1 MKFKWLIGGL
11 AASLTLNLA
20 LIGFLIGTAFGPP
33 SWGRRGF
40 DPTDGLARLVLFLG
54 EERRRKLLDGRT
66 RREIGASLQEMR
78 RAQRALGK
86 ALTAEPFDREAV
98 AAALAQFR
106 EQLAANQALSHAAFA
121 DMAAQLTPEERRRFV
136 RQRFA
141 RRDGRRDG
149 RREDGRSQGR

>member
-1 MKFKWLIGGL
+1 MKFKWLVGGL

-20 LIGFLIGTAFGPP
+20 LIGFLIGTAFDPP
-33 SWGRRGF
+33 SWGRRGL
-40 DPTDGLARLVLFLG
+40 DATDGLARLVLFLG
-54 EERRRKLLDGRT
+54 EERRRELLDRQT
-66 RREIGASLQEMR
+66 RQEIGASLQEMR

-86 ALTAEPFDREAV
+86 ALTAEPFRREAV

-106 EQLAANQALSHAAFA
+106 EQLAANQVLSHAAFA

-141 RRDGRRDG
+141 RRDGW
-149 RREDGRSQGR
+149 REDARPRER